1 MNDFV
6 MKKDTNN
13 LSQRQENLDINLK
26 NSESQYEQMKEVVDI
41 DFQMPIPSPI
51 L

>member
-13 LSQRQENLDINLK
+13 LSQRQENVDINLK
-26 NSESQYEQMKEVVDI
+26 NSESQYE
-41 DFQMPIPSPI
+41 
-51 L
+51 